1 MCRKDRHCLNNG
13 DPCRVRLLEKAID
26 KIEPA
31 VMSNRMVVDPQRT
44 FNKDEAN
51 FAHFSRENFLP
62 GKPQYLGEKSLITLF
77 AVICEN
83 DNINTFKDVCEV
95 LYKKEVNV
103 NEALSKYE
111 KFGPEFD
118 FNSIGKVK
126 DDDSFGDVCCVFE
139 EVHEYVLNAA

>member
-1 MCRKDRHCLNNG
+1 M
-13 DPCRVRLLEKAID
+13 
-26 KIEPA
+26 
-31 VMSNRMVVDPQRT
+31 
-44 FNKDEAN
+44 
-51 FAHFSRENFLP
+51 
-62 GKPQYLGEKSLITLF
+62 GEKSLITLF

-83 DNINTFKDVCEV
+83 DNIKTFKDVCEV

-126 DDDSFGDVCCVFE
+126 DDDSFGDVCCVFK
-139 EVHEYVLNAA
+139 EVREYVLNAAGI